1 MIPTRPPLR
10 PRTLTALLVLTVITT
25 ARLWWVPARCLLD
38 ERDFQWGTALG
49 GGQLAGQGL
58 GGDLLIL
65 LLLSA
70 YAVAMLYLG
79 WHGGRQPFAGMA
91 LVWFGVHVV
100 SSVLSAAEGGLIW
113 YGDALGLRLN
123 LTWISLAV
131 NGTALTIALVWLAR
145 DWRTPSAPPF
155 VATARTRKLLLAAA
169 ALLPVQIVLFQ
180 IGPLH
185 DPTDITALGLTVGQW
200 VLLNAAWA
208 AARPLAEQRDPL
220 APEEPTGQG
229 AELRAASG
237 AAGLA

>member
-1 MIPTRPPLR
+1 MAVRSKSAR
-10 PRTLTALLVLTVITT
+10 PRLLTALLVLTVATT
-25 ARLWWVPARCLLD
+25 ARLWWVPVRCLLD
-38 ERDFQWGTALG
+38 EPGFQWGTALG

-58 GGDLLIL
+58 GGDILLL

-79 WHGGRQPFAGMA
+79 WHGGRRPFAGVA
-91 LVWFGVHVV
+91 LVWFGIHFV

-131 NGTALTIALVWLAR
+131 NGTALVLALAWAAR
-145 DWRTPSAPPF
+145 DWRAPSASPF
-155 VATARTRKLLLAAA
+155 VATDRTRKLLLAAA

-185 DPTDITALGLTVGQW
+185 DPTDIAAIGLTVGQW
-200 VLLNAAWA
+200 VLLNMAWA
-208 AARPLAEQRDPL
+208 ATRPAAEQQDAL
-220 APEEPTGQG
+220 APEEPTGRD
-229 AELRAASG
+229 AEVRAASG